1 MIIEREF
8 YLRNALEVAQD
19 LLGTVLVHET
29 EEGTVRAR
37 IVEVEAYI
45 GSEDAASHA
54 YKNRNTARTAV
65 QFGPGGYAYVYLI
78 YGMHYCM
85 NIVTNHAQKP
95 EAVLLRA
102 LEPLEGI
109 EIMKKRR
116 NTDNI
121 YNLCGGPGKLCA
133 AMKIDRTCYG
143 MDLCNSNLY
152 LEYGQ
157 IPIGKDQIRATRRI
171 NVDYAGEAREYLW
184 RYIVEGNPF
193 ISVKNHK

>member
-1 MIIEREF
+1 VIIEREF

>member
-29 EEGTVRAR
+29 EEGKVRAR